1 MITNGR
7 HYLAV
12 QTGRDYVAVAQMV
25 DQARRCGHD
34 HRMRVLLEARANR
47 RLELARRD
55 VAADETGKHW
65 AQADIA
71 ARQGRVRLVQ
81 GHAKDVVARIKE
93 EQS

>member
-1 MITNGR
+1 MSNER
-7 HYLAV
+7 HWLAV

-25 DQARRCGHD
+25 DQSRRCGHD
-34 HRMRVLLEARANR
+34 HRMRVVLEARAHR

-55 VAADETGKHW
+55 VAADKTGKHW

-71 ARQGRVRLVQ
+71 ARQGMVRLTQ

-93 EQS
+93 ETK

>member
-1 MITNGR
+1 MIMTSK

-25 DQARRCGHD
+25 DQARRCGRD
-34 HRMRVLLEARANR
+34 HHMRVVLEARANR

-55 VAADETGKHW
+55 VAADKTGAHW

-71 ARQGRVRLVQ
+71 ARQGRVRLTQ

-93 EQS
+93 ETK